1 MHVNYAL
8 SLAVSALIC
17 AMLAYIAWVRR
28 AAPGATGFMF
38 AVLAEMV
45 WSGTYAVRWLSPD
58 TASQLFWL
66 DATYFGVAFHSTCFL
81 IFALQFSGHS
91 GLLTRRN
98 LALLL
103 VEPLVTLLVLWSDP
117 WHGWF
122 YAGVRSTG
130 TILNGGPWFWV
141 NVIYSYVLVI
151 IVITLFVNA
160 YMRASS
166 LYRMQTG
173 IVLLAA
179 CVPVAGNIVSLA
191 GLSPF
196 PNLDITP
203 FVFTVSGLLYAYGL
217 FGFGLMDVVPV
228 ARHRLVE
235 EMAEGVIVLDVQ
247 DRIVDINPA
256 VQRLIGIPAS
266 VIGKPA
272 HEILNARLHLDQA
285 GAPTQVS
292 VSELH
297 VFDTPPLDIE
307 LRISPLLDRDQKLT
321 GRLVILHDIT
331 ERKLAER
338 ALTQAHSEL
347 EQRVQERTS
356 ELQAANLQLEKA
368 GRMKDE
374 FLASMSHELRTPL
387 TGILGLSDVLQ
398 LESYGPLTDKQ
409 KTALLHI
416 NNSGRHLLELI
427 NDILDLSSIEAG
439 RFEIALSPCSL
450 SDVCQASL
458 RAVAA
463 RAVEK
468 GLQPGYSASPAAIMI
483 EADAR
488 RLKQI
493 MINLLDNAIKF
504 TPRGGS
510 FGIEV
515 EGNRSDNQVCI
526 TVWDTGIG
534 INEADQ
540 ALLFRPF
547 VQLDARL
554 ARKYAGTGLGL
565 SLVRRLAEMHGGS
578 VAVHSTPGQGSR
590 FSVSLPWME
599 IVPA

>member
-1 MHVNYAL
+1 
-8 SLAVSALIC
+8 
-17 AMLAYIAWVRR
+17 MLAYIAWVRR

-66 DATYFGVAFHSTCFL
+66 DATYFGVAFHPTFFL
-81 IFALQFSGHS
+81 IFGLQFTGHS

-98 LALLL
+98 LALLM
-103 VEPLVTLLVLWSDP
+103 VEPIVTLLVLWSDP

-141 NVIYSYVLVI
+141 NVIYSYVLVFI
-151 IVITLFVNA
+151 FIALLVIAFL
-160 YMRASS
+160 RASS
-166 LYRMQTG
+166 FYRMQTG
-173 IVLLAA
+173 IVLAAA
-179 CVPVAGNIVSLA
+179 CIPIAGNIVSLA

-203 FVFTVSGLLYAYGL
+203 FIFTVSGLLYAYGL
-217 FGFGLMDVVPV
+217 FGFGLLDVVPV

-235 EMAEGVIVLDVQ
+235 EMADGVVVLDVQ

-256 VQRLIGIPAS
+256 VRRLIGIPAS

-272 HEILNARLHLDQA
+272 SEILNASLHLDQA
-285 GAPTQVS
+285 GARTLAS
-292 VSELH
+292 VSELR

-307 LRISPLLDRDQKLT
+307 LRISPLFDRDQKMT

-347 EQRVQERTS
+347 ERRVQERTS
-356 ELQAANLQLEKA
+356 ELQSANLKLEKA
-368 GRMKDE
+368 ARVKDE

-387 TGILGLSDVLQ
+387 TGILGLSEVLQ

-409 KTALLHI
+409 KKALTHI
-416 NNSGRHLLELI
+416 HDSGRHLLELI
-427 NDILDLSSIEAG
+427 NDILDFSRIEAG
-439 RFEIALSPCSL
+439 KFEITMSPCSL
-450 SDVCQASL
+450 SDLCQASL
-458 RAVAA
+458 RAVNA

-468 GLQPGYSASPAAIMI
+468 GLEPGFSTNPAAILI

-488 RLKQI
+488 RMKQI

-515 EGNRSDNQVCI
+515 LGSRCDKQVRI

-540 ALLFRPF
+540 AFLFQPF
-547 VQLDARL
+547 IQLDARL

-565 SLVRRLAEMHGGS
+565 SLVRRLAEFHGGS
-578 VAVHSTPGQGSR
+578 VAVQSTPGLGSR
-590 FSVSLPWME
+590 FSVTLPWME
-599 IVPA
+599 IVPSGDIAIFG